1 MVRTKHDKVAANGGV
16 DNILD
21 NLAFRNA
28 HLNLHVGITLGNE
41 IARLIQVRLN
51 RLLNVFD

>member
-1 MVRTKHDKVAANGGV
+1 MVRAKHDKVATNRGV

-21 NLAFRNA
+21 DLAFRNA
-28 HLNLHVGITLGNE
+28 HLNLHVGITLSNE